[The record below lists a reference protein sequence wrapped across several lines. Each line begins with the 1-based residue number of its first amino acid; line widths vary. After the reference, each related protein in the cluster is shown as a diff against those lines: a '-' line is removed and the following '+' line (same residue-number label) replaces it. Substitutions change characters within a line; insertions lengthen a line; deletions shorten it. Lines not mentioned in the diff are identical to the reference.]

1 MDSVPP
7 ALLMLAAAA
16 IVPLLPGAAR
26 PWVVVAAP
34 AIVLVQLMV
43 WLDPESTR
51 TIGWMGLEL
60 ILLAVDDVN
69 EVWATVFA
77 LVGVGGGLFGLHLRD
92 RWQQTAILAC
102 GGSALGVL
110 FAGDLLTLIAFWEGM
125 AVASTILV
133 LQGGRPRSHG
143 AGQRYFYVH
152 IVGGSLLLA
161 GILWHFGET
170 GSLAIEHV
178 DSGAAAWLMF
188 AGVAVNAA
196 IVPVHAWLSDAY
208 PEASAVGMVF
218 LGAFTT
224 KTAVYVMLRMF
235 DGWDVLLVAG
245 PAMAVYAA
253 VFALMENDIR
263 RLLAYHIISS
273 VGFMVT
279 AVGLGTAAGAASV
292 ADQVFTH
299 VLWQAAMVMSA
310 GAVLHAT
317 GATKLTD
324 LGGLAG
330 PLRWVLAAYLAGAL
344 SIAVFPLLAG
354 LEAGHLYTE
363 HAAGAD
369 LRWAATLLYVASV
382 GTVLAVAVKLPYYA
396 FFGPARDGAAV
407 TTRVPWGMYAA
418 MGAAAVL
425 SIAVGVFPGA
435 APEVFGLH
443 LEHAAYTTTTIVSGL
458 QVLALSALG
467 AWLFLPKLA
476 GRDTVTL
483 DADWVYRKAGRP
495 VSALVLQPLEAAFT
509 ASEAAAAWT
518 VRVTTR
524 LTATPELGRAWVSQ
538 PPLGAA
544 VAALIVTFGVVV
556 LVAELW

>member
-16 IVPLLPGAAR
+16 VVPLLPGAAR

-43 WLDPESTR
+43 WLEPESTR
-51 TIGWMGLEL
+51 TIGWLVLEL
-60 ILLAVDDVN
+60 TLLAVDDVN

-92 RWQQTAILAC
+92 RWQQTAILAY

-110 FAGDLLTLIAFWEGM
+110 FAGDLLTLIAFWESM
-125 AVASTILV
+125 AVASTVLI

-196 IVPVHAWLSDAY
+196 LVPVHAWLSDAY
-208 PEASAVGMVF
+208 PEASAAGMVF

-235 DGWDVLLVAG
+235 DGWDILLAAG

-324 LGGLAG
+324 LGGLAA

-344 SIAVFPLLAG
+344 SISVFPLLAG
-354 LEAGHLYTE
+354 LEASHLYTE

-369 LRWAATLLYVASV
+369 LRWAATLLYAASV

-396 FFGPARDGAAV
+396 FFAPARDSATA

-425 SIAVGVFPGA
+425 SIAVGVLPGA
-435 APEVFGLH
+435 APKVFGLH
-443 LEHAAYTTTTIVSGL
+443 LEHPEYTTTTIVSGL
-458 QVLALSALG
+458 QVLALSAIG

-476 GRDTVTL
+476 RRDTVTL

-495 VSALVLQPLEAAFT
+495 FSALVLQPLEGAFT

-518 VRVTTR
+518 ARVTTR
-524 LTATPELGRAWVSQ
+524 LIATPELGRAWVSR